1 MAACYT
7 VDGSQP
13 YQEHTRGIVIYNT
26 KRFKCKHA
34 YINKYT
40 YTNTS
45 VHVYAQAAYIH
56 TYILESDVKICK
68 PSAASKI
75 CRRGAH
81 ADLQG
86 GTRPRPCGAL
96 SRLFR
101 HLPKEDSRK
110 NSARS
115 RDSVARK
122 SQTGDYHTVGDV
134 SMNAFPKIEYRV
146 WSIHGSLA

>member
-13 YQEHTRGIVIYNT
+13 HQEHTRGIVIYNT

-56 TYILESDVKICK
+56 TYIHTYWSQMSR
-68 PSAASKI
+68 SASPRPPPRSVGEEQTQI
-75 CRRGAH
+75 CRLALVHVLVVLCLASSATCPKKTAERTAPGAETALRGRA
-81 ADLQG
+81 
-86 GTRPRPCGAL
+86 RPEIITQ
-96 SRLFR
+96 S
-101 HLPKEDSRK
+101 E
-110 NSARS
+110 
-115 RDSVARK
+115 
-122 SQTGDYHTVGDV
+122 
-134 SMNAFPKIEYRV
+134 M
-146 WSIHGSLA
+146 SL